1 MRPARYLA
9 TLAIALSASGL
20 AALTLDR
27 GTPQFTAIPARAHVA
42 LGPIAVLAPGE
53 AEAVPLATA
62 ARARYGRVD
71 GLVAVR
77 HVPLPGSDRGMITA
91 TAIRW
96 N

>member
-1 MRPARYLA
+1 MRRAQIVA
-9 TLAIALSASGL
+9 TLTIALSASGL

-27 GTPQFTAIPARAHVA
+27 GTPQFTATPARSHVA

-53 AEAVPLATA
+53 AETVPLTA
-62 ARARYGRVD
+62 AARDRYGRID
-71 GLVAVR
+71 GLASVR
-77 HVPLPGSDRGMITA
+77 RIPLPGSDRGMITG